1 VRQRTPIVVRTYELD
16 FVDRQ
21 RLAGP
26 LSFCR
31 GETPYTRPNRAASPR
46 PDEDAPGLMPFSVAL
61 ADGGSL
67 LVLYRSG
74 YLPQAIRVNE
84 VVADWLRALEEAGE
98 AVPHPDLAREADDA

>member
-1 VRQRTPIVVRTYELD
+1 MVRTYELEA
-16 FVDRQ
+16 VDRH

-31 GETPYTRPNRAASPR
+31 GETPYTRPNRAARACPG
-46 PDEDAPGLMPFSVAL
+46 EDAPGLMPFSVAL

-84 VVADWLRALEEAGE
+84 VIASWLRALEEAGE